1 MTVTVVFPDLMGGPV
16 QTTTLG
22 NPVHAEQLVTYLRVQ
37 AAQFGADPALVYMKG
52 ES

>member
-1 MTVTVVFPDLMGGPV
+1 MTVTVVFPDLMGGPT
-16 QTTTLG
+16 QETTLT
-22 NPVHAEQLVTYLRVQ
+22 NRAHAQQLVTYLRVQ